1 MVSFVVAVIPGRVE
15 LRGVSSRPAL
25 DGIVGLDT
33 TSSSTSTQVLHG
45 HLQLSALV
53 EARGDGRAG

>member
-1 MVSFVVAVIPGRVE
+1 MVSFVVAVIPGRAE

-25 DGIVGLDT
+25 NRTAGLDT
-33 TSSSTSTQVLHG
+33 TSGPTSTQILHG
-45 HLQLSALV
+45 HSQLGALV